1 MSRRFLRAVASV
13 AFVAGSAYMAAQFQ
27 VLGQGGVAAPA
38 TPAAAGRGGAP
49 GQGRGGRGPGATPQ
63 TAQAAATNDL
73 TGYWMSVVT
82 EDWRWLMAVP
92 PKGNAD
98 SVPIS
103 PAGRAILDAWDPAKD
118 EVDGNQC
125 KGYGAGAISR
135 LPTRVRV
142 SWQDANTLKW
152 ETDQGM
158 QTRLFRFGPA
168 AVEAEANPG
177 PRSWQGFS
185 VAAWEPTAGGRGGGL
200 LGAGFGGPPGGGGAP
215 GPAAVGLPAPPAT
228 DGDAA
233 PAAGPAPA
241 VGRGNAQNGW
251 LKVDTTNLKSGYL
264 RKNGLPYSEK
274 TKVTEYFQPTQETY
288 GVRYMI
294 VTTII
299 EDPEYLA
306 APFITS
312 SNYRKLPDTNNGWD
326 PQPCSVR

>member
-1 MSRRFLRAVASV
+1 MSRRLLSVMASV
-13 AFVAGSAYMAAQFQ
+13 AVVAGTVYMAAQIQ
-27 VLGQGGVAAPA
+27 ALGQGGAAPA
-38 TPAAAGRGGAP
+38 APAAAGQGGAP
-49 GQGRGGRGPGATPQ
+49 GQGRGGGGRGGGGRGAAPQ

-82 EDWRWLMAVP
+82 EDWRWRMAVP
-92 PKGNAD
+92 PKGDAD

-103 PAGRAILDAWDPAKD
+103 AAGRAILDAWDPAKD
-118 EVDGNQC
+118 EAAGNQC

-142 SWQDANTLKW
+142 TWQDANTLKW

-168 AVEAEANPG
+168 ASDPG
-177 PRSWQGFS
+177 PPSWQGVS
-185 VAAWEPTAGGRGGGL
+185 VATWEPAAGGRGGGL
-200 LGAGFGGPPGGGGAP
+200 PGAGVPGPPGGAGAP
-215 GPAAVGLPAPPAT
+215 GPAPAGVPVPPAT

-233 PAAGPAPA
+233 PPAAPAPGA
-241 VGRGNAQNGW
+241 GRGNAQNGW

-274 TKVTEYFQPTQETY
+274 TRVTEYFQPTPETY

-299 EDPEYLA
+299 EDPEYLT

-312 SNYRKLPDTNNGWD
+312 SNYKKLPETNNGWD